1 MGFLRLVVGSHLC
14 CATQNQ
20 VATLA
25 TARTRAHFLGRL
37 ELDGGRCVMAQLPS
51 ALPHVGAGRAHAV
64 RGALAVFIS
73 RGRGN

>member
-1 MGFLRLVVGSHLC
+1 MGFCVSWWAAIGAAPLK
-14 CATQNQ
+14 NQ

-51 ALPHVGAGRAHAV
+51 ALPHVGAGRAHVV